1 MDTFLN
7 YVTAQNAP
15 AWRDEIFAGLRI
27 PSTVSDKGR
36 CHGWSLEREGELA
49 RIRFW
54 IQEAVRPGS
63 QLAQLYR
70 QLEPDMD
77 LEEDIVR
84 SLPAFERT
92 PCFGKLESNY
102 ALRMLWRV
110 LMRRYG
116 FARAVQAGGYLS
128 RSEGLAWR
136 IWRRKDYLL
145 PRLAVG
151 VLLGFFTLGASSG
164 VVDAIYRLRL
174 ETWWPVPVACL
185 LIVALL
191 SLADVQR
198 RLGRA
203 AFGVILRR
211 AIAIAGFGAV
221 YAAFGAR
228 LLYWVGEKLG
238 YSVCHYDAEVTM
250 CGGVALLLGFVF
262 QLFWQDRSIGEP
274 L

>member
-1 MDTFLN
+1 MDTFLK

-15 AWRDEIFAGLRI
+15 AWRDEIFAGLQV
-27 PSTVSDKGR
+27 PSTISGGGQR
-36 CHGWSLEREGELA
+36 PGWSLEREGDLE

-70 QLEPDMD
+70 ELEPEFD
-77 LEEDIVR
+77 LENDIVR

-92 PCFGKLESNY
+92 PCFGKLESHY

-116 FARAVQAGGYLS
+116 FVRAGQVGRYLS
-128 RSEGLAWR
+128 RGESWVWR
-136 IWRRKDYLL
+136 WWRRKDYLL

-164 VVDAIYRLRL
+164 VVDAIYKLRL
-174 ETWWPVPVACL
+174 ATWWPVPVVCL
-185 LIVALL
+185 VVVGML
-191 SLADVQR
+191 SLTDVQR

-203 AFGVILRR
+203 RFRAILSR
-211 AIAIAGFGAV
+211 AIAVVGFGV
-221 YAAFGAR
+221 FYAASGAG
-228 LLYWVGEKLG
+228 LLYWHGGKLG
-238 YSVCHYDAEVTM
+238 YSVCHYEAEVAM